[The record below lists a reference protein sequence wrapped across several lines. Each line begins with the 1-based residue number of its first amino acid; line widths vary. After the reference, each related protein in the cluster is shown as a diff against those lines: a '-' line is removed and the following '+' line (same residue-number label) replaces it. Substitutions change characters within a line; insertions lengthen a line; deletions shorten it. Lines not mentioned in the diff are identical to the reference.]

1 MITESRRRAYLDAMQ
16 VTTWLPRSELPFA
29 APSRPELLARI
40 AVELDPPPAPVME
53 LKSPEAE
60 PTSSISRPAV
70 GASAPTAT
78 PAADALRAALPRVAT
93 PDPKKLSVSVSDEPA
108 PTVEQKT
115 SVPPP
120 RFALQ
125 LLRAGNVVLLVELP
139 TGESFQSRD
148 PAYLLLKDLLRAAKL
163 PDKPQQVG
171 DGEPIRWPLLH
182 RGSIDQGAEAARD
195 YVQGVVAAELED
207 MGCAC
212 LWLIGAPALRF
223 AGEVEPDACYRE
235 LSIDG
240 LGFALTMPGLEQL
253 MEQPGSKAQ
262 LWKAMRRGMARWVVG
277 LTESSSGIHD

>member
-40 AVELDPPPAPVME
+40 AVEPDPLPAPVME

-93 PDPKKLSVSVSDEPA
+93 ADPKKLSVSDEPG

-277 LTESSSGIHD
+277 LTESSSGVHD